1 MGRTLIT
8 GATIFD
14 ATGAAPFHGDVLVD
28 GDKITAVSHAAG
40 QITTTGG
47 DLVDGTGMF
56 LMPGMTE
63 GHGHLSFDN
72 ITATEGLIL
81 PPPEEQT
88 LTTARNARLLFDHGF
103 TSVYSAS
110 EAKLRLA
117 VAVRNEIN
125 AGRMAGPRIRA
136 GSLEISVTGAM
147 GDEGRLHDPRQ
158 GPSIIVDGPEE
169 MRKAVRLCCREG
181 CDNIKLD
188 VSGDPF
194 YPNTP
199 GNSTPMSYEEVQ
211 MAVQTAHAFGRM
223 VNAHTRSIEG
233 TKICARAGVDM
244 FYHVEYADEEMLDM
258 LEAQKDRIFVA
269 PSFGLLY
276 TMLHEASPFGITPEV
291 AKAMGIGELAEA
303 SVKTHTELRK
313 RGIRHLIGGDYGI
326 AWNPQGTNARDV
338 KHFVDFFGY
347 SPAGALICA
356 TRNGGLAMQADG
368 FLGSIAKDQLA
379 DLLLIDGDPLRD
391 PAILTDA
398 DRFALIMKDGEIHV
412 NRTHLPRHR
421 LTLPGDQR

>member
-8 GATIFD
+8 GASIFD
-14 ATGAAPFHGDVLVD
+14 ATGAAPFRGDVLVD
-28 GDKITAVSHAAG
+28 GNRICAVSQAVG
-40 QITTTGG
+40 QIAVTECEAI
-47 DLVDGTGMF
+47 DGSGLF

-72 ITATEGLIL
+72 ITATEGLML

-88 LTTARNARLLFDHGF
+88 LATARNAKLLFEHGF
-103 TSVYSAS
+103 TSVYGAS
-110 EAKLRLA
+110 EAKLRLG
-117 VAVRNEIN
+117 VAVRNEID
-125 AGRMAGPRIRA
+125 AGRLAGPRIRA
-136 GSLEISVTGAM
+136 GSIEISVTGAM

-194 YPNTP
+194 YANTP
-199 GNSTPMSYEEVQ
+199 GDSTPMSYEEVQ

-258 LEAQKDRIFVA
+258 LEARKERIFVT

-276 TMLHEASPFGITPEV
+276 TMLHEAAPWGITQDV
-291 AKAMGIGELAEA
+291 AKAMRIDELVEA
-303 SVKTHTELRK
+303 AARTHNELRK

-347 SPAGALICA
+347 TPEGALLCA
-356 TRNGGLAMQADG
+356 TRNGGLAMKKDG
-368 FLGSIAKDQLA
+368 SLGTITKDSLA
-379 DLLLIDGDPLRD
+379 DLVLIDGDPLRD
-391 PAILTDA
+391 PAILTDRE
-398 DRFALIMKDGEIHV
+398 RFALIMKDGV
-412 NRTHLPRHR
+412 VYGNRTDSRRAHAAA
-421 LTLPGDQR
+421 

>member
-1 MGRTLIT
+1 MAGLLIR

-14 ATGAAPFHGDVLVD
+14 AISEAPFR
-28 GDKITAVSHAAG
+28 
-40 QITTTGG
+40 G
-47 DLVDGTGMF
+47 DLLVEGNRIAAVHADATQLAPAGCEIVEGNGLF

-72 ITATEGLIL
+72 ITATEGLML

-88 LTTARNARLLFDHGF
+88 LATARNARLLFDHGF
-103 TSVYSAS
+103 TSIYGAS

-117 VAVRNEIN
+117 VAVRDEIE

-194 YPNTP
+194 YPGTP
-199 GNSTPMSYEEVQ
+199 GDCTPMSYEEVR
-211 MAVQTAHAFGRM
+211 MAVKTAHAFRRM

-233 TKICARAGVDM
+233 TKFCARAGVDM
-244 FYHVEYADEEMLDM
+244 FYHVEYSDEETLDL

-269 PSFGLLY
+269 PTFGLLY
-276 TMLHEASPFGITPEV
+276 TMLHEASPWGITPEV
-291 AKAMGIGELAEA
+291 ARAMRIDELVDRA
-303 SVKTHTELRK
+303 SGTHSELRK

-326 AWNPQGTNARDV
+326 AWNPQGRNARDL

-356 TRNGGLAMQADG
+356 TRNGGLAMKADG
-368 FLGSIAKDQLA
+368 SLGTLTPGALA
-379 DLLLIDGDPLRD
+379 DMILVDGDPLAD
-391 PAILTDA
+391 LSILTDA
-398 DRFALIMKDGEIHV
+398 ARIVLIMKDGVVHK
-412 NRTHLPRHR
+412 NAT
-421 LTLPGDQR
+421 PGACGQRSVA

>member
-1 MGRTLIT
+1 MNNTLIA
-8 GATIFD
+8 GAKVFD
-14 ATGAAPFHGDVLVD
+14 ATGQPPFYGDVLVE
-28 GDKITAVSHAAG
+28 GNKISGVSKTPG
-40 QITTTGG
+40 QIPQADCTV
-47 DLVDGTGMF
+47 VDGAGMF

-72 ITATEGLIL
+72 ITATEGLML

-88 LTTARNARLLFDHGF
+88 LATARNAKLLFEHGF

-117 VAVRNEIN
+117 VAVRNEVD
-125 AGRMAGPRIRA
+125 AGRLVGPRIRA

-158 GPSIIVDGPEE
+158 GPSIIINGPEE
-169 MRKAVRLCCREG
+169 MRKAVRMCCREG

-194 YPNTP
+194 YPGTP
-199 GNSTPMSYEEVQ
+199 GDCTPMAYEEVE
-211 MAVQTAHAFGRM
+211 MAVKTAHAFGKL

-233 TKICARAGVDM
+233 TKMCVKAGVDM
-244 FYHVEYADEEMLDM
+244 FYHVEYSDDEMFDM
-258 LEAQKDRIFVA
+258 LEAVKDRVFVT

-276 TMLHEASPFGITPEV
+276 TMLYEASDYGITTEV
-291 AKAMGIGELAEA
+291 ATAMGIADLVESAA
-303 SVKTHTELRK
+303 KTHSELRK

-326 AWNPQGTNARDV
+326 AWNPQGTNARDI

-347 SPAGALICA
+347 SPEEALVCA
-356 TRNGGLAMQADG
+356 TRNGGLAMKKDG
-368 FLGSIAKDQLA
+368 TLGAITEGSLA
-379 DLLLIDGDPLRD
+379 DMILVDGDPLKD
-391 PAILTDA
+391 VSIITDKNRLA
-398 DRFALIMKDGEIHV
+398 MIMKDGEIFK
-412 NRTHLPRHR
+412 NQT
-421 LTLPGDQR
+421 GAAQRRSAA